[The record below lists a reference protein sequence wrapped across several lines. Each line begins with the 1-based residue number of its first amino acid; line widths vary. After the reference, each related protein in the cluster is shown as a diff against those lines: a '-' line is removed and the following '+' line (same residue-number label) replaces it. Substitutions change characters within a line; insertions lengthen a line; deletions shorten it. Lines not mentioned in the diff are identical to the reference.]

1 MIKILNK
8 RILEVRKSSGLTQEK
23 FADRIRLT
31 RNFVWM
37 IEKGERVPS
46 DRTIS
51 DICREFGVNEI
62 WLREGIGEM
71 FQKRSRSEELAAFFG
86 DVQAEGGFKEAFL
99 TVLARLGPEEWELI
113 ERKARELAEE
123 IKKADPSDSS
133 HRYIF

>member
-1 MIKILNK
+1 MGIGDRIK
-8 RILEVRKSSGLTQEK
+8 EARKSKGMTQQA
-23 FADRIRLT
+23 FADAIGLK
-31 RNFVWM
+31 RNTVATYEM
-37 IEKGERVPS
+37 GKAMPS

-51 DICREFGVNEI
+51 DICREFGVNEL

-71 FQKRSRSEELAAFFG
+71 FQQRSRSEELAAFFG

-123 IKKADPSDSS
+123 IKKADP
-133 HRYIF
+133 

>member
-1 MIKILNK
+1 MGTLNERISELISELGIKKTAFAERLNVSQAFVSQ
-8 RILEVRKSSGLTQEK
+8 LCSGVKQ
-23 FADRIRLT
+23 
-31 RNFVWM
+31 
-37 IEKGERVPS
+37 PS

-51 DICREFGVNEI
+51 DICREFGANEI

-123 IKKADPSDSS
+123 IKKADP
-133 HRYIF
+133 

>member
-1 MIKILNK
+1 MSTVAERIMEIVEQTGLNK
-8 RILEVRKSSGLTQEK
+8 SEFARRINVTPAYISKLGKSPDS
-23 FADRIRLT
+23 
-31 RNFVWM
+31 M
-37 IEKGERVPS
+37 PS

-51 DICREFGVNEI
+51 DICREFGANEI

-71 FQKRSRSEELAAFFG
+71 FQQRSRSEELAAFFG

-123 IKKADPSDSS
+123 IKKADP
-133 HRYIF
+133 